1 MHLIRTSLI
10 SLAATLVAG
19 HASLVTVGDKP
30 ALGVKKTTGLSPA
43 NAIRVSSQNPCGP
56 NVKLASLS
64 AADATALNADGTLSM
79 SVFQINGDGAGP
91 FNVAIDASGTGK
103 SFNTPADVTTQV
115 PGKNGVSNA
124 ANKAFP
130 LDIKVP
136 AGVACSGGTSGN
148 LCLVQVKNRSG
159 FGGCGVIQQGA
170 AARRAAKTA
179 RNRVDQTG
187 DQNTGVVAASGKE
200 VVAGNDNA
208 GNQAQGKK
216 AGNAKGKK
224 NNKDK
229 AKKKK
234 KKKKTKA
241 QNKAKNKS
249 NDNDADDNC
258 N

>member
-1 MHLIRTSLI
+1 MQLIRTFLI

-103 SFNTPADVTTQV
+103 SFNTPADITTQV
-115 PGKNGVSNA
+115 PGKNGISNA
-124 ANKAFP
+124 ADKAFP
-130 LDIKVP
+130 LNIKVP
-136 AGVACSGGTSGN
+136 AGVACAGGTTGN

-179 RNRVDQTG
+179 PNRVAQTG
-187 DQNTGVVAASGKE
+187 DQNAGAVAASSKE

-208 GNQAQGKK
+208 GEQAQGKK

-229 AKKKK
+229 AKK